1 MQVFWGR
8 ILFQRAFSLVELSI
22 VLVILGLLTGGIL
35 AGQSLIRASEL
46 RSVVTQSHAYQ
57 AAAMTFRDKYMSF
70 PGDFKDA
77 SRFWGYPGGNPANCP
92 ATAGTGT
99 ETCNGNGNGIL
110 DATPAVSQYGERFLF
125 WQHLANAGL
134 IEGQYTGRAGSAS
147 ISHAIPGTN
156 SPRSKIGNGLFR
168 VNYRVTDLW
177 SNGTTLGNSMAIVGG
192 EGGDVS
198 NPAILTGEE
207 MWNLDTKLDDGRP
220 AWGRVYAGN
229 MTDSPNCS
237 TSDDA
242 ATASYVLGSSTIA
255 CRVNLKI
262 GI

>member
-1 MQVFWGR
+1 M
-8 ILFQRAFSLVELSI
+8 FQRAFSLVELSI

-35 AGQSLIRASEL
+35 AGQSLIRAAEL
-46 RSVVTQSHAYQ
+46 RSVVAQSQAYQ
-57 AAAMTFRDKYMSF
+57 TAAMTFRDKYMSF

-99 ETCNGNGNGIL
+99 ETCNGNGNGIM

-147 ISHAIPGTN
+147 ISHAIGGVNT
-156 SPRSKIGNGLFR
+156 PRSKIGTGLFR
-168 VNYRVTDLW
+168 INYNVTDGW
-177 SNGTTLGNSMAIVGG
+177 SNGTTLGNSMALI
-192 EGGDVS
+192 GGDGSDVS
-198 NPAILTGEE
+198 APHILTGEE

-220 AWGRVYAGN
+220 AWGRVYAWT
-229 MTDSPNCS
+229 MADYPNCT
-237 TSDDA
+237 TSNDA
-242 ATASYVLGSSTIA
+242 TTATYALGSSTIG
-255 CRVNLKI
+255 CKVSFKI
-262 GI
+262 GL